1 MAIVVEKWFDEP
13 IILLI
18 PDAHV
23 TELELANAW
32 FRSAELAQTIPG
44 SAHRVLDLR
53 STNSPDAVV
62 SWLQGIVAAM
72 VGAPVTPLLRVSF
85 VGSTAAASSAVST
98 NAETWFETLDEAL
111 SHTRTMAGV
120 ESMPS

>member
-23 TELELANAW
+23 TEQELADAW

-44 SAHRVLDLR
+44 SAYRVLDLR
-53 STNSPDAVV
+53 STNSPNAVV
-62 SWLQGIVAAM
+62 SWLRGIVAAM
-72 VGAPVTPLLRVSF
+72 VGTPVTPLLRVSF

-111 SHTRTMAGV
+111 SHIRTMAGV